1 MTKLRT
7 LILPAADAPEARRI
21 CQGIDPTNYSHLWR
35 TPLSTTGQPPGE
47 WYISTGLV
55 SELFA
60 DLIPLDE
67 FVRGEMGVITGITRV
82 YPGKPAEIQQ
92 MLVLAGM
99 DIPVWAVEGIFEACR
114 VLPEPPDV
122 VLGYYGLRLV
132 QTDIGGP
139 SQHAVDT
146 ATD

>member
-1 MTKLRT
+1 MLSAFRTMLVAEDQQNLAASIANALSGDAGYFMT
-7 LILPAADAPEARRI
+7 A
-21 CQGIDPTNYSHLWR
+21 
-35 TPLSTTGQPPGE
+35 LSTTGQPPGE

-60 DLIPLDE
+60 DLIPLDQ
-67 FVRGEMGVITGITRV
+67 FTRGEMGEITGITRV

-92 MLVLAGM
+92 MLLLAGM
-99 DIPVWAVEGIFEACR
+99 DIPVWAVENIFDACR
-114 VLPEPPDV
+114 VIPEPPEV

-132 QTDIGGP
+132 QADIGGP